1 MIWLCVILYIIIGDA
16 VLLVG
21 QILNHKGYDLLGYF
35 EPEDDKVVFSII
47 AMAAVLCWPVY
58 VIFYMMTLFIPW
70 IIISSYK
77 LFVGIIFGTIA
88 LFKKEKEKD
97 GLE

>member
-1 MIWLCVILYIIIGDA
+1 MIWLCVVLYFMIGDV

-21 QILNHKGYDLLGYF
+21 QILNRKGYDRLGF
-35 EPEDDKVVFSII
+35 FDPEDDKAVFSII
-47 AMAAVLCWPVY
+47 AMTVVLCWPVY
-58 VIFYMMTLFIPW
+58 VIIYIMTLFIPW
-70 IIISSYK
+70 LIITAYK

-88 LFKKEKEKD
+88 LFKKEKGKD